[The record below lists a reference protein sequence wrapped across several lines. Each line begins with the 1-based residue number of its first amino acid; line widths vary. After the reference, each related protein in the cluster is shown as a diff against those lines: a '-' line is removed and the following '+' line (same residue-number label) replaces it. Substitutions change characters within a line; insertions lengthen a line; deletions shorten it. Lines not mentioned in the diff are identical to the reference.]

1 MKRAAIALSAYIA
14 SIVAANWMTATF
26 GLVPIGFGL
35 AVTAG
40 TFAAGAALIARDAV
54 QVTAGRW
61 VAVGAIVVGAALS
74 WWLSTPAL
82 ALASGIAFLVS
93 ELVDLAVFTPL
104 RDRSL
109 AGAVVLSSVASAPVD
124 TVLFLHLAGFPLTW
138 QAIAG
143 QFIVKTGMA
152 LIAALY
158 LSRRT
163 RTVAA

>member
-61 VAVGAIVVGAALS
+61 VAVGAIVVGATLS
-74 WWLSTPAL
+74 
-82 ALASGIAFLVS
+82 
-93 ELVDLAVFTPL
+93 
-104 RDRSL
+104 
-109 AGAVVLSSVASAPVD
+109 
-124 TVLFLHLAGFPLTW
+124 
-138 QAIAG
+138 
-143 QFIVKTGMA
+143 
-152 LIAALY
+152 
-158 LSRRT
+158 
-163 RTVAA
+163 